1 MKTMKIILIKLL
13 QFKKKEPRSKHAKFG
28 FSQVY
33 GLCFLTLAIRPQRYV
48 FPIIKKMKITLH
60 WCLMTLRYNS
70 PLAETFGLI
79 LDSKLDFNEYI
90 DNKINK
96 CNKIIGITKRLSLH
110 RSRKHLLTICKS
122 FVRSKGDSAE
132 IIYDK
137 PFNES
142 FKKKIEIIQYKAA
155 LVITGVLKGKFRERI
170 YHELQQE
177 SLTGTTWS
185 HRLFFF
191 HKVTQGLLPS
201 YLQTCHNAAS
211 EGAYLTHCKK

>member
-1 MKTMKIILIKLL
+1 
-13 QFKKKEPRSKHAKFG
+13 
-28 FSQVY
+28 
-33 GLCFLTLAIRPQRYV
+33 
-48 FPIIKKMKITLH
+48 MKITLH

-142 FKKKIEIIQYKAA
+142 FKRKIEIIQYKAT

-170 YHELQQE
+170 YHEL
-177 SLTGTTWS
+177 
-185 HRLFFF
+185 
-191 HKVTQGLLPS
+191 
-201 YLQTCHNAAS
+201 
-211 EGAYLTHCKK
+211 